1 MKMRPGGADWGGG
14 LPGWGSGRVRQ
25 AVGRVQGLLAA
36 RLTDLAE
43 VLLIERQGLIN
54 GPAYVEHCSRRYRTR
69 ATRRCGALMTASPSS
84 VVAGCGGSL
93 LTRKSKV

>member
-1 MKMRPGGADWGGG
+1 MAIPIAYNLRNLVVRKTTTIMKMRPGGADWGGG

-43 VLLIERQGLIN
+43 VLHIERQVLIN
-54 GPAYVEHCSRRYRTR
+54 GPDDVEHCSRRYPDPGDE
-69 ATRRCGALMTASPSS
+69 AVRCPD
-84 VVAGCGGSL
+84 
-93 LTRKSKV
+93 RF